1 MTTVAKS
8 VYDDFSAP
16 TPFRSARVIVEGRSV
31 YVNPGWLAEFSN
43 FFATMFFGKSADE
56 DLTLGVEIFINRI
69 SRLGASFDSLMTT
82 MLRYMEQ
89 VRVLAW
95 HIYVNRREC
104 SDSSNNGR
112 IHMIVHTIA
121 TIRVIA
127 FITCWMQRHVRQKLF
142 TNPLFRSAIMTLDIT
157 ASSTESKY
165 IIVTLS
171 SFPWGRYFSNVI
183 VVLKMAHY
191 FGMKSVIEECED
203 IIVKQASTLD
213 RVKLFQ
219 IACAVAEH
227 DRYSPTM
234 TLLIDKLSA
243 MKREE
248 LSKLHFSQVPGD
260 VVADVFAAKMKR
272 REMKRK
278 KWCCLS

>member
-56 DLTLGVEIFINRI
+56 DLTLGVEVSYEHFIELLRVVCYCPTRKPI
-69 SRLGASFDSLMTT
+69 S
-82 MLRYMEQ
+82 
-89 VRVLAW
+89 
-95 HIYVNRREC
+95 I
-104 SDSSNNGR
+104 
-112 IHMIVHTIA
+112 
-121 TIRVIA
+121 
-127 FITCWMQRHVRQKLF
+127 
-142 TNPLFRSAIMTLDIT
+142 
-157 ASSTESKY
+157 
-165 IIVTLS
+165 
-171 SFPWGRYFSNVI
+171 SNVI

>member
-1 MTTVAKS
+1 MCTAANSTHSTMTTMAKS

-16 TPFRSARVIVEGRSV
+16 TPLRSARVIAEGRAV

-43 FFATMFFGKSADE
+43 FFATTFFGKSAGE
-56 DLTLGVEIFINRI
+56 DLTLGTEVSYEHFIE
-69 SRLGASFDSLMTT
+69 L
-82 MLRYMEQ
+82 LRAVCYCPT
-89 VRVLAW
+89 RKP
-95 HIYVNRREC
+95 I
-104 SDSSNNGR
+104 
-112 IHMIVHTIA
+112 TI
-121 TIRVIA
+121 
-127 FITCWMQRHVRQKLF
+127 
-142 TNPLFRSAIMTLDIT
+142 
-157 ASSTESKY
+157 
-165 IIVTLS
+165 
-171 SFPWGRYFSNVI
+171 SNVI

-191 FGMKSVIEECED
+191 FGMKPVVEKCED
-203 IIVKQASTLD
+203 VIVKQANTLD
-213 RVKLFQ
+213 KAKLFQ

-243 MKREE
+243 MKQEE
-248 LSKLHFSQVPGD
+248 LSKLRFSQVPGD